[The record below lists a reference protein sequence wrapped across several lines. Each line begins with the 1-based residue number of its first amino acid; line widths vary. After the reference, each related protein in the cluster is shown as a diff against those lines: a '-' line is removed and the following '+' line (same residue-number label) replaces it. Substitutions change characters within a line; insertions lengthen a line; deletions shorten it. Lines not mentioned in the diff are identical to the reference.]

1 LRRARD
7 GELTRVGGVYLHRGR
22 DYATEPI
29 EELVVAGSLADPD
42 PGAEAMRLVPTDAG
56 RERFAELA
64 PQPAPPGHPGDLPP
78 GEGEHVYRD
87 NVPPPTSRK
96 QIDRLGRRIAE
107 SARVDA
113 GDRALFAD
121 ILDFYQE
128 LLDAVCNSLTAMDL
142 TPTSRVKT
150 TSTLVEKLQR
160 DHGMQLSRIQDV
172 AGARVVLDGDR
183 ADQDVLVK
191 QICDL
196 FSHFPRQS
204 DVIDR
209 RASPRQ
215 GYRAVHVIVYP
226 DGFPVEIQVRT
237 NLQDIWAQI
246 FERIADQ
253 WGRQIRYGQ
262 PPDPPSLDRKTETE
276 HGKDVDLRSRTVALL
291 MRISDSIDAVEDRR
305 MQVRQAQKLLED
317 AVSATAS
324 FRKGMLRDLSIE
336 EVAAYR
342 KFQRTSAQTLVHLK
356 FDKRK
361 RGRLIRRNLPNER
374 VDPEKCGRVMKI
386 LGGPL
391 SSDML
396 KLIEL
401 THYQEE
407 MLRKALDHISQIPE
421 DS

>member
-1 LRRARD
+1 MRRARD

-150 TSTLVEKLQR
+150 
-160 DHGMQLSRIQDV
+160 LS
-172 AGARVVLDGDR
+172 
-183 ADQDVLVK
+183 
-191 QICDL
+191 
-196 FSHFPRQS
+196 
-204 DVIDR
+204 
-209 RASPRQ
+209 
-215 GYRAVHVIVYP
+215 
-226 DGFPVEIQVRT
+226 
-237 NLQDIWAQI
+237 
-246 FERIADQ
+246 
-253 WGRQIRYGQ
+253 
-262 PPDPPSLDRKTETE
+262 
-276 HGKDVDLRSRTVALL
+276 
-291 MRISDSIDAVEDRR
+291 
-305 MQVRQAQKLLED
+305 
-317 AVSATAS
+317 
-324 FRKGMLRDLSIE
+324 
-336 EVAAYR
+336 
-342 KFQRTSAQTLVHLK
+342 
-356 FDKRK
+356 
-361 RGRLIRRNLPNER
+361 LI
-374 VDPEKCGRVMKI
+374 
-386 LGGPL
+386 
-391 SSDML
+391 
-396 KLIEL
+396 
-401 THYQEE
+401 
-407 MLRKALDHISQIPE
+407 HI
-421 DS
+421 